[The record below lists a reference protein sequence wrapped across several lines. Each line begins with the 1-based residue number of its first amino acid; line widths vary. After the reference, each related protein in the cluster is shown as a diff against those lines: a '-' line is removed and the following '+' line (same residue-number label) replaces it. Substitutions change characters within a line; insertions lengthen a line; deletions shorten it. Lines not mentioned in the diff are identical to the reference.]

1 MVCSNNSRLWDK
13 FSAALQFSRAAG
25 VILTNHHRRPIIK
38 KVIYL
43 VVLTLLFGCSDT
55 EQWQPQIERMVA
67 DSPTK
72 AQVVSFRRGAC
83 YGTCPVYD
91 FYIFPDDNFVFIGR
105 AHVDKIGA
113 YRGTLEAGTFQSLIN
128 LVDNN
133 NFLKLSR
140 IGYFGKSNSE
150 SATFKCGSYE
160 TDHPTVSI
168 GVQLQEMELTVAHN
182 LGCSDFPD
190 EQVLLKMF
198 ATFEQVVVLNSK
210 GLI

>member
-1 MVCSNNSRLWDK
+1 
-13 FSAALQFSRAAG
+13 
-25 VILTNHHRRPIIK
+25 
-38 KVIYL
+38 
-43 VVLTLLFGCSDT
+43 
-55 EQWQPQIERMVA
+55 MVA

-72 AQVVSFRRGAC
+72 AQVVPFSRGAC
-83 YGTCPVYD
+83 YGTCPIYD

-105 AHVDKIGA
+105 AHVKKMGA
-113 YRGTLEAGTFQSLIN
+113 YRGALEAGTFKSLIN

-140 IGYFGKSNSE
+140 IGYYGKSNSE
-150 SATFKCGSYE
+150 GATFKCGSYE

-168 GVQLQEMELTVAHN
+168 GVQLQETELTVAHN
-182 LGCSDFPD
+182 LGCSNFPD